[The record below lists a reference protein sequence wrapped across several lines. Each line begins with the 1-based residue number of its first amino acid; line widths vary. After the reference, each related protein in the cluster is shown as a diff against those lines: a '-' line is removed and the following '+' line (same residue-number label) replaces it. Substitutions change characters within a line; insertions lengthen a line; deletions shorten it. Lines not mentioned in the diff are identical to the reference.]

1 MENTVNVNLKEN
13 GSGSKKEELI
23 SFLEEKSKKGYYEAA
38 LMSILHKV
46 QEIYGYIS
54 QEAIEEVSL
63 RLGMPTAKIWGV
75 VTFYHYFT
83 LKPRGKYIISVCLG
97 TACYVKGSKR
107 VLNRLKELLGIELN
121 ETTPD
126 GLFTLEAKYCLGCCG
141 LAPVMMINN
150 KVYEKLSTKKVAEVL
165 ESLKASHLNEVASKN

>member
-1 MENTVNVNLKEN
+1 MKN
-13 GSGSKKEELI
+13 SI
-23 SFLEEKSKKGYYEAA
+23 SEIDKASNRKDDFIKYLDEKRRHGYYDSA
-38 LMSILHKV
+38 LMSILHKA

-54 QEAIEEVSL
+54 NEAIEEIS
-63 RLGMPTAKIWGV
+63 RHLGMPTARIWGV

-107 VLNRLKELLGIELN
+107 IINKIKEILGIGLN

-126 GLFTLEAKYCLGCCG
+126 KLFTLEAKYCLGCCG
-141 LAPVMMINN
+141 LAPVMMING
-150 KVYEKLSTKKVAEVL
+150 KVYEKLTTKKIGEIIS
-165 ESLKASHLNEVASKN
+165 SLKENERMVSLELN